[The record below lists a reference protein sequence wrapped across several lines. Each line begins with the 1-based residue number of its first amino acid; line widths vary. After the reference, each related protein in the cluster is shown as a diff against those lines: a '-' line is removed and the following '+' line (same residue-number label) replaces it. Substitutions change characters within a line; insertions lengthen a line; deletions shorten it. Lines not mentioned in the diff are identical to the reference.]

1 MNSKI
6 EKRVSCELRLSSDS
20 KKIIGYA
27 AVYNRGSEDLGGFI
41 EYVRPGAFDRSL
53 KSNPDVRALI
63 DHDPSLI
70 LGRTLSGTLILESD
84 TTGLKV
90 TIDPPPTSYASDLL
104 TVMQRGDVS
113 QMSFAFTSAVD
124 DWKLVDGQRTR
135 DLIDLDLVDVSVVT
149 YPAYPDTSVAVRA
162 LVGMQA
168 EKDVKRLHD
177 ELAASRARSLRL
189 RRL

>member
-1 MNSKI
+1 
-6 EKRVSCELRLSSDS
+6 
-20 KKIIGYA
+20 
-27 AVYNRGSEDLGGFI
+27 
-41 EYVRPGAFDRSL
+41 
-53 KSNPDVRALI
+53 VRALI

-84 TTGLKV
+84 TNGLKV

-162 LVGMQA
+162 LVGIQS
-168 EKDVKRLHD
+168 ERDLKKLQE
-177 ELAASRARSLRL
+177 ELAASRARALRL
-189 RRL
+189 RRM

>member
-27 AVYNRGSEDLGGFI
+27 AVYNRASEDLGGFI

-162 LVGMQA
+162 LVGMQS
-168 EKDVKRLHD
+168 EKDLKKLQE
-177 ELAASRARSLRL
+177 ELAANRARALRL

>member
-1 MNSKI
+1 MTSKI

-27 AVYNRGSEDLGGFI
+27 AVYNRASEDLGGFI

-90 TIDPPPTSYASDLL
+90 TIDPPPTTYASDLL

-177 ELAASRARSLRL
+177 ELAASRARALRL

>member
-1 MNSKI
+1 
-6 EKRVSCELRLSSDS
+6 
-20 KKIIGYA
+20 
-27 AVYNRGSEDLGGFI
+27 
-41 EYVRPGAFDRSL
+41 
-53 KSNPDVRALI
+53 
-63 DHDPSLI
+63 LI

-162 LVGMQA
+162 LVGMQS
-168 EKDVKRLHD
+168 EKDLKKLQE
-177 ELAASRARSLRL
+177 ELAANRARALRL

>member
-1 MNSKI
+1 MISKI

-27 AVYNRGSEDLGGFI
+27 AVYNRASEDLGGFI

-149 YPAYPDTSVAVRA
+149 YPAYPDTTVAVRA

-177 ELAASRARSLRL
+177 ELAASRARALRL